1 MRGIYLVEFANG
13 ACYIGISGSD
23 CASRLI
29 AHGKTYDDITGF
41 RLQRFAGAYSALR
54 DRERSLIHDA
64 EKSGLVVRNREH
76 ALRFEGTSVLN
87 DVVTTDDQ
95 ALWLEEPV
103 ARNSLDFDCAPP
115 DLPANQIESYAHRW
129 ARFGGRPDAT
139 DLIEIVGKYLKSTV
153 CHARR
158 TEAQFWSVSCLPT
171 SNPTRLS
178 CVTINWMET
187 FVLFTAPSGQVQ
199 ASLFVDGDELP
210 HGAFRCAI
218 YLRRRGIRRGK
229 IKHAPGGA
237 SQQQLIARG
246 HKAIETMT
254 EDPVIMRAA
263 ASLNLALM
271 RKGRSSQIRSH
282 CAQLA
287 RAALDATV
295 LDPA

>member
-1 MRGIYLVEFANG
+1 MEFAND

-41 RLQRFAGAYSALR
+41 RLQRFAGSYSALR

-76 ALRFEGTSVLN
+76 ALRFE
-87 DVVTTDDQ
+87 
-95 ALWLEEPV
+95 
-103 ARNSLDFDCAPP
+103 
-115 DLPANQIESYAHRW
+115 
-129 ARFGGRPDAT
+129 
-139 DLIEIVGKYLKSTV
+139 
-153 CHARR
+153 
-158 TEAQFWSVSCLPT
+158 
-171 SNPTRLS
+171 
-178 CVTINWMET
+178 
-187 FVLFTAPSGQVQ
+187 
-199 ASLFVDGDELP
+199 DELP
-210 HGAFRCAI
+210 HGASRCAI